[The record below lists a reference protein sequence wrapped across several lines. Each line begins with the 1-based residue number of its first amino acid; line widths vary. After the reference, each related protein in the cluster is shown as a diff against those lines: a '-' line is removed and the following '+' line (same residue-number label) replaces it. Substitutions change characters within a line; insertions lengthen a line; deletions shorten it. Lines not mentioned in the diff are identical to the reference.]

1 LEKFAGMRI
10 SITPNIMTKISG
22 AISLVVA
29 GVLFLLVFIIDAVQ
43 KNLEIDLGFIVQ
55 LRNLFVVIMFVG
67 IYLFIKSV
75 IPKRSVNAL
84 RMFGIV
90 FITILAFLTIFLIL
104 RLISIDGYEAFEL
117 KIIPTDYLTIL
128 FFSFAAVVSG
138 ATAIIF
144 LYTIS
149 QLIFFKRR
157 KGTQRNFI
165 IFLVM
170 LGAASLSTWNLQ
182 PLEKSTLSYILFM
195 AAVVAGIANSFRFSW
210 IVYLSKR
217 EKMFSIGYGLLLF
230 ILLIFFNVSL
240 SENGFINKSLLFYS
254 YPLQFFVRIVAIFS
268 VIYFGMSFVVSL
280 FHLPTAEAF
289 DRKRIE
295 LSSVQNLSR
304 LINRVFDFKD
314 LVQTVTNLT
323 IEVCEARSAWLE
335 IIRYE
340 DTDDGEYRCDLVSHK
355 YIDPGEIDLIT
366 GDETGLRRYTIETKK
381 VVVIDEFARDRRTRN
396 IAQSVRN
403 IGSLICVPLVSQDQ
417 MIGIL
422 YAAKTME
429 YSFDQEDTALISTF
443 ADHASIAIENS
454 RLIEQSIERER
465 MQQELMVAQKVQ
477 KKLLNQNLPKLAGF
491 ELDAFS
497 APAFEVGGDYYDAS
511 KLDEKK
517 IGIVVG
523 DVSGKGVSAAFYMA
537 ELKGIFQ
544 ALSKSSTSTKDFLIK
559 ANNALFG
566 SIEKSAF
573 ISLIYAI
580 LDSENASMCL
590 SRAGHCPM
598 IHFQNGKVNVH
609 KPTGIGLGLTG
620 ASLFN
625 EVIEEESIAIN
636 QGDICVF
643 YTDGVTEARNR
654 EGEEFGTERLI
665 KMIVEN
671 SHLSPQDLRKA
682 ILQEITSYTGLDSFD
697 DDLTILILKRNIA

>member
-1 LEKFAGMRI
+1 MKL
-10 SITPNIMTKISG
+10 SVTQNIMAKISG
-22 AISLVVA
+22 AVSLAVA
-29 GVLFLLVFIIDAVQ
+29 GVLFLIVFIIDAVQ
-43 KNLEIDLGFIVQ
+43 KNLEIDLGLVVQ
-55 LRNLFVVIMFVG
+55 LRNLFVVLTFVG
-67 IYLFIKSV
+67 IYLFIRTIMPKKSV
-75 IPKRSVNAL
+75 QAL
-84 RMFGIV
+84 RLFGII
-90 FITILAFLTIFLIL
+90 FITILSFLTIFLIL
-104 RLISIDGYEAFEL
+104 RLISMDGYEAVEMQ
-117 KIIPTDYLTIL
+117 ITPTDYLTLL
-128 FFSFAAVVSG
+128 FFSLASVISG
-138 ATAIIF
+138 TAAIIF
-144 LYTIS
+144 IYTIS

-165 IFLVM
+165 IFLVL
-170 LGAASLSTWNLQ
+170 LGAASISTWNLQ

-195 AAVVAGIANSFRFSW
+195 GAIIAGIANSFKFSW

-217 EKMFSIGYGLLLF
+217 EKMFSIGYSLLLF
-230 ILLIFFNVSL
+230 ILFIIFNVTL
-240 SENGFINKSLLFYS
+240 SENGFINKSLLYYS

-295 LSSVQNLSR
+295 LSSVQNLSK
-304 LINRVFDFKD
+304 LITRVFDFKD

-323 IEVCEARSAWLE
+323 IEVSEAHSAWLE
-335 IIRYE
+335 IIRH
-340 DTDDGEYRCDLVSHK
+340 DDADGGTIRFELVAHK
-355 YIDPGEIDLIT
+355 NITPAEIDLIT
-366 GDETGLRRYTIETKK
+366 GDDSGLRRFSIETKK
-381 VVVIDEFARDRRTRN
+381 VVVVDEFVRDRRTRN

-403 IGSLICVPLVSQDQ
+403 IGSLICVPLLSQDEL
-417 MIGIL
+417 IGIL
-422 YAAKTME
+422 YAAKTIE
-429 YSFDQEDTALISTF
+429 YGFDEEDTALISTF
-443 ADHASIAIENS
+443 ADNASIAIENS

-465 MQQELMVAQKVQ
+465 LQQELMVAQKVQ
-477 KKLLNQNLPKLAGF
+477 KKLLSQTLPKLAGF

-497 APAFEVGGDYYDAS
+497 SPAFEVGGDYYDIAT
-511 KLDEKK
+511 LDEKR

-523 DVSGKGVSAAFYMA
+523 DVSGKGISAAFYMA

-544 ALSKSSTSTKDFLIK
+544 ALSKSCTSTTDFLIK

-580 LDSENASMCL
+580 LNIENASMCL

-598 IHFQNGKVNVH
+598 IHFQNGKVNLH
-609 KPTGIGLGLTG
+609 KPIGIGLGLTG

-625 EVIEEESIAIN
+625 EVIEEESISVGP
-636 QGDICVF
+636 GDICVF
-643 YTDGVTEARNR
+643 YTDGVTEARNP

-665 KMIVEN
+665 GMIVNN
-671 SHLSPQDLRKA
+671 SHLNPQDLRKV
-682 ILQEITSYTGLDSFD
+682 ILDEITSYTGLDSFD

>member
-1 LEKFAGMRI
+1 MKL
-10 SITPNIMTKISG
+10 SITQNIMTKISG
-22 AISLVVA
+22 AVSLAVA
-29 GVLFLLVFIIDAVQ
+29 GVLFLIVFIIDAVQ
-43 KNLEIDLGFIVQ
+43 KNLEIDLGLVVQ
-55 LRNLFVVIMFVG
+55 LRNLFVVLTFVG
-67 IYLFIKSV
+67 IYLFIRT
-75 IPKRSVNAL
+75 IMPKRSVQAL
-84 RMFGIV
+84 RLFGII
-90 FITILAFLTIFLIL
+90 FITILSFLTIFLIL
-104 RLISIDGYEAFEL
+104 RLISIDGYEAVEMQ
-117 KIIPTDYLTIL
+117 ITPTDYLTLL
-128 FFSFAAVVSG
+128 FFSLASVISG
-138 ATAIIF
+138 TAAIIF
-144 LYTIS
+144 IYTIS

-165 IFLVM
+165 IFLVL
-170 LGAASLSTWNLQ
+170 LGAASISTWNLQ

-195 AAVVAGIANSFRFSW
+195 GAIIAGIANSFKFSW

-217 EKMFSIGYGLLLF
+217 EKMFSIGYSLLLF
-230 ILLIFFNVSL
+230 ILFIIFNVTL
-240 SENGFINKSLLFYS
+240 SENGFINKSLLYYS

-295 LSSVQNLSR
+295 LSSVQNLSK
-304 LINRVFDFKD
+304 LITRVFDFKD

-323 IEVCEARSAWLE
+323 IEVSEARSAWLE
-335 IIRYE
+335 IIRHN
-340 DTDDGEYRCDLVSHK
+340 DADGGTIRFELVAHK
-355 YIDPGEIDLIT
+355 NITPAEIDLIT
-366 GDETGLRRYTIETKK
+366 GDDTGLRRYSIETKK
-381 VVVIDEFARDRRTRN
+381 VVVVDEFIRDRRTRN

-403 IGSLICVPLVSQDQ
+403 IGSLICVPLLSQNEL
-417 MIGIL
+417 IGIL
-422 YAAKTME
+422 YAAKTIE
-429 YSFDQEDTALISTF
+429 YGFDEEDMALISTF
-443 ADHASIAIENS
+443 ADNASIAIENS
-454 RLIEQSIERER
+454 RLIEQSIKRER
-465 MQQELMVAQKVQ
+465 LQQELMVAQKVQ
-477 KKLLNQNLPKLAGF
+477 KKLLSQTIPKLAGF

-497 APAFEVGGDYYDAS
+497 SPAFEVGGDYYDIAT
-511 KLDEKK
+511 LDEKR

-544 ALSKSSTSTKDFLIK
+544 ALSKSCTSTTEFLIK

-580 LDSENASMCL
+580 LNIENASLGL

-598 IHFQNGKVNVH
+598 IHFQNGKVNLH

-625 EVIEEESIAIN
+625 EVIEEESIFVGP
-636 QGDICVF
+636 GDICVF
-643 YTDGVTEARNR
+643 YTDGVTEARNP

-665 KMIVEN
+665 GTIVNN
-671 SHLSPQDLRKA
+671 SHLNPQDLRKA
-682 ILQEITSYTGLDSFD
+682 ILDEITSYTGLDSFD

>member
-1 LEKFAGMRI
+1 MKL
-10 SITPNIMTKISG
+10 SITQNIMTKISG
-22 AISLVVA
+22 AVSLAVA
-29 GVLFLLVFIIDAVQ
+29 GVLFLIVFFIDAVQ
-43 KNLEIDLGFIVQ
+43 KNLEIDFGLIVQ
-55 LRNLFVVIMFVG
+55 LRNLFVVLTFVG
-67 IYLFIKSV
+67 IYLFIRT
-75 IPKRSVNAL
+75 IMPKRSVQAL
-84 RMFGIV
+84 RLFGII
-90 FITILAFLTIFLIL
+90 FITILSFLAVFLIL
-104 RLISIDGYEAFEL
+104 RLISIDGYEAVEMQ
-117 KIIPTDYLTIL
+117 ITPTDYLTLL
-128 FFSFAAVVSG
+128 FFSLASVISG
-138 ATAIIF
+138 TAAIIF

-165 IFLVM
+165 IFLVL

-182 PLEKSTLSYILFM
+182 SLEKSTLSYILFM
-195 AAVVAGIANSFRFSW
+195 GAVIAGIANSFKFSW

-217 EKMFSIGYGLLLF
+217 EKMFSIGYSLLLF
-230 ILLIFFNVSL
+230 ILFIIFNVTL
-240 SENGFINKSLLFYS
+240 SENGFINKSLLYYS

-295 LSSVQNLSR
+295 LSSVQNLSK
-304 LINRVFDFKD
+304 LITRVFDFKD

-323 IEVCEARSAWLE
+323 IEVSEARSAWLE
-335 IIRYE
+335 IIRH
-340 DTDDGEYRCDLVSHK
+340 DDAGGGTIRFELVAHK
-355 YIDPGEIDLIT
+355 NIMPAEIDLIT
-366 GDETGLRRYTIETKK
+366 GDDTGLRRYSIETKK
-381 VVVIDEFARDRRTRN
+381 VVVVDEFIRDRRTRN

-403 IGSLICVPLVSQDQ
+403 IGSLICVPLLSQNEL
-417 MIGIL
+417 IGIL
-422 YAAKTME
+422 YAAKTIE
-429 YSFDQEDTALISTF
+429 YGFDEEDTALISTF
-443 ADHASIAIENS
+443 ADNASIAIENS
-454 RLIEQSIERER
+454 RLIEQSIKRER
-465 MQQELMVAQKVQ
+465 LQQELMVAQKVQ
-477 KKLLNQNLPKLAGF
+477 KKLLSQTIPKLAGF

-497 APAFEVGGDYYDAS
+497 SPAFEVGGDYYDIAI
-511 KLDEKK
+511 LGEKR

-544 ALSKSSTSTKDFLIK
+544 ALSKSCTSTTEFLIK

-580 LDSENASMCL
+580 LNIENATLGL

-598 IHFQNGKVNVH
+598 IHFQNGKVNLH

-625 EVIEEESIAIN
+625 EVIEEESISVGP
-636 QGDICVF
+636 GDICVF
-643 YTDGVTEARNR
+643 YTDGVTEARNP

-665 KMIVEN
+665 GTIVNN
-671 SHLSPQDLRKA
+671 SHLNPQELRKA
-682 ILQEITSYTGLDSFD
+682 ILDDITSYTGLDSFD

>member
-1 LEKFAGMRI
+1 MKL
-10 SITPNIMTKISG
+10 SITQNIMTKISG
-22 AISLVVA
+22 AVSLAVA
-29 GVLFLLVFIIDAVQ
+29 GVLFLIVFFIDAVQ
-43 KNLEIDLGFIVQ
+43 KNLEIDFGLIVQ
-55 LRNLFVVIMFVG
+55 LRNLFVVLTFVG
-67 IYLFIKSV
+67 IYLFIRT
-75 IPKRSVNAL
+75 IMPKRSVQAL
-84 RMFGIV
+84 RLFGII
-90 FITILAFLTIFLIL
+90 FITILSFLTVFLIL
-104 RLISIDGYEAFEL
+104 RLISIDGYEAVEMQ
-117 KIIPTDYLTIL
+117 ITPTDYLTLL
-128 FFSFAAVVSG
+128 FFSLASVISG
-138 ATAIIF
+138 TAAIIF

-165 IFLVM
+165 IFLVL

-182 PLEKSTLSYILFM
+182 SLEKSTLSYILFM
-195 AAVVAGIANSFRFSW
+195 GAVIAGIANSFKFSW

-217 EKMFSIGYGLLLF
+217 EKMFSIGYSLLLF
-230 ILLIFFNVSL
+230 ILFIIFNVTL
-240 SENGFINKSLLFYS
+240 SENGFINKSLLYYS

-295 LSSVQNLSR
+295 LSSVQNLSK
-304 LINRVFDFKD
+304 LITRVFDFKD

-323 IEVCEARSAWLE
+323 IEVSEARSAWLE
-335 IIRYE
+335 IIRH
-340 DTDDGEYRCDLVSHK
+340 DDAGGGTIRFELVAHK
-355 YIDPGEIDLIT
+355 NIMPAEIDLIT
-366 GDETGLRRYTIETKK
+366 GDDTGLRRYSIETKK
-381 VVVIDEFARDRRTRN
+381 VVVVDEFIRDRRTRN

-403 IGSLICVPLVSQDQ
+403 IGSLICVPLLSQNEL
-417 MIGIL
+417 IGIL
-422 YAAKTME
+422 YAAKTIE
-429 YSFDQEDTALISTF
+429 YGFDEEDTALISTF
-443 ADHASIAIENS
+443 ADNASIAIENS
-454 RLIEQSIERER
+454 RLIEQSIKRER
-465 MQQELMVAQKVQ
+465 LQQELMVAQKVQ
-477 KKLLNQNLPKLAGF
+477 KKLLSQTIPKLAGF

-497 APAFEVGGDYYDAS
+497 SPAFEVGGDYYDIAI
-511 KLDEKK
+511 LGEKR

-544 ALSKSSTSTKDFLIK
+544 ALSKSCTSTTEFLIK

-580 LDSENASMCL
+580 LNIENATLGL

-598 IHFQNGKVNVH
+598 IHFQNGKVNLH

-625 EVIEEESIAIN
+625 EVIEEESISVGP
-636 QGDICVF
+636 GDICVF
-643 YTDGVTEARNR
+643 YTDGVTEARNP

-665 KMIVEN
+665 GTIVNN
-671 SHLSPQDLRKA
+671 SHLNPQELRKA
-682 ILQEITSYTGLDSFD
+682 ILDDITSYTGLDSFD